1 MKQCK
6 RIEIVIEAPLAQRLT
21 EELRQLG
28 VPGFTLVPDV
38 RGAGDRGE
46 RRADE
51 LSGESSNCMILIA
64 CDDQAL
70 IEKILDAVRPLLSRS
85 GGICLV
91 SDAQWLRH

>member
-1 MKQCK
+1 MKHCK
-6 RIEIVIEAPLAQRLT
+6 RIEIVIETSMVPKLT
-21 EELRQLG
+21 ALIRQFGLDG
-28 VPGFTLVPDV
+28 YTLVPDV
-38 RGAGDRGE
+38 RGSGDRGM

-51 LSGESSNCMILIA
+51 LSGESSNCLVLIA

-70 IEKILDAVRPLLSRS
+70 VETFMEGVRPLLVRA

>member
-1 MKQCK
+1 MKTCK
-6 RIEIVIEAPLAQRLT
+6 RIEIVIEKSM
-21 EELRQLG
+21 
-28 VPGFTLVPDV
+28 VPGLTALIKHHGLDGYTLVPDV
-38 RGAGDRGE
+38 RGSGDRGM

-51 LSGESSNCMILIA
+51 LSGESSNCLVLIA

-70 IEKILDAVRPLLSRS
+70 VDALLEGVRPLLVRA

>member
-1 MKQCK
+1 MKPCK
-6 RIEIVIEAPLAQRLT
+6 RIEIVIENSMVPRLT
-21 EELRQLG
+21 TLIKQLG
-28 VPGFTLVPDV
+28 VDGYTLVPDV
-38 RGAGDRGE
+38 RGSGDRGM

-51 LSGESSNCMILIA
+51 LSGESSNCLVLIA

-70 IEKILDAVRPLLSRS
+70 VDALLEAVRPLLVRA